1 MPEPFAPREIF
12 HVFFPSANFFKIN
25 FCRKIISGMPSDWI
39 QIRPDVM
46 PGLIC
51 FQRLSADV
59 TFMHLWILPPGL
71 LQLTKD
77 GPLYIHVFKK

>member
-12 HVFFPSANFFKIN
+12 HDFFRLLIFSKIN
-25 FCRKIISGMPSDWI
+25 FFRKIILGMPSDWI
-39 QIRPDVM
+39 QIRPNVM

-51 FQRLSADV
+51 CQRLSADV

-71 LQLTKD
+71 MQLTRD